1 MTLKQQGGSGGGE
14 LGGLGDAALQVLT
27 PNPGKQMSRSRALF
41 HASDLPSS
49 QRRRQGPYRVGARP
63 AEG

>member
-1 MTLKQQGGSGGGE
+1 MGGE
-14 LGGLGDAALQVLT
+14 LGGLGDATRQVLT